1 MTREWKER
9 RRKRESGKERV
20 WIPDGP
26 HVCHPDCLGLAL
38 FYFQLDHV
46 TVSECFPAGTDG
58 LKLNSCDSRSTQ
70 RSHSRGRRGGARRLR
85 PLHRPIKATI
95 TYTMLTSSSLRQLRI
110 TVGLNLS
117 KTAVFFLLL
126 NFQKYR
132 CSIKCLCCST
142 NPRKYIFNHLKSRWE
157 DRRNTLCLVLPI
169 TNTISCWRNLLNNPF
184 IEY

>member
-9 RRKRESGKERV
+9 RRKRESGKETI
-20 WIPDGP
+20 WIPDSP
-26 HVCHPDCLGLAL
+26 HVCHPDRLGLAL

-46 TVSECFPAGTDG
+46 KVSECFPAGTDG

-132 CSIKCLCCST
+132 CSIKCLCSST
-142 NPRKYIFNHLKSRWE
+142 NPRKYIYSIILKAGERTE
-157 DRRNTLCLVLPI
+157 ETHYV
-169 TNTISCWRNLLNNPF
+169 
-184 IEY
+184 

>member
-26 HVCHPDCLGLAL
+26 HVCHPDRLGLAL

-46 TVSECFPAGTDG
+46 KVSECFPAGTDG

-70 RSHSRGRRGGARRLR
+70 RSHSRERRGGARRLR

-132 CSIKCLCCST
+132 CSIKCLCSST
-142 NPRKYIFNHLKSRWE
+142 NPRKYIYSIILKAGERTE
-157 DRRNTLCLVLPI
+157 ETHYVL
-169 TNTISCWRNLLNNPF
+169 
-184 IEY
+184 YYQ

>member
-1 MTREWKER
+1 MQGWAEVEVGKLGSEREMTREWKER

-26 HVCHPDCLGLAL
+26 HVCHPDRLGLAL

-46 TVSECFPAGTDG
+46 KVSECFPAGTDG

-132 CSIKCLCCST
+132 CSIKCLCSST
-142 NPRKYIFNHLKSRWE
+142 NPRKYIYSIILKAGERTE
-157 DRRNTLCLVLPI
+157 ETHYV
-169 TNTISCWRNLLNNPF
+169 
-184 IEY
+184 

>member
-26 HVCHPDCLGLAL
+26 HVCHPDRLGLAL

-46 TVSECFPAGTDG
+46 KVSECFPAGTDG

-132 CSIKCLCCST
+132 CSIKCLCSST
-142 NPRKYIFNHLKSRWE
+142 NPRKYIYSIILKAGERTE
-157 DRRNTLCLVLPI
+157 ETHYV
-169 TNTISCWRNLLNNPF
+169 
-184 IEY
+184 

>member
-26 HVCHPDCLGLAL
+26 HVCHPDRLGLAL

-46 TVSECFPAGTDG
+46 NVSECFPAGTDG

-132 CSIKCLCCST
+132 CSIKCLCSST
-142 NPRKYIFNHLKSRWE
+142 NPRKYIYSIILKAGERTE
-157 DRRNTLCLVLPI
+157 ETHYV
-169 TNTISCWRNLLNNPF
+169 
-184 IEY
+184 

>member
-9 RRKRESGKERV
+9 RRKRESGKERF

-26 HVCHPDCLGLAL
+26 HVCHPDRLGLAL

-46 TVSECFPAGTDG
+46 KVSECFPAGTDG

-70 RSHSRGRRGGARRLR
+70 RSHSRERRGGARRLR

-95 TYTMLTSSSLRQLRI
+95 TYTMLTSSSLHQLRITGI

-117 KTAVFFLLL
+117 KTAVFFLLF

-132 CSIKCLCCST
+132 CSIKCLCSST
-142 NPRKYIFNHLKSRWE
+142 NPRKYIYSIILKAGERTE
-157 DRRNTLCLVLPI
+157 ETHYVL
-169 TNTISCWRNLLNNPF
+169 
-184 IEY
+184 YYQ

>member
-20 WIPDGP
+20 WIPDSP

-46 TVSECFPAGTDG
+46 NVSECFPAGTDG

-117 KTAVFFLLL
+117 KTAVFFLLF

-132 CSIKCLCCST
+132 CSIKCLCSST
-142 NPRKYIFNHLKSRWE
+142 NPRKYIYSIILKAGERTE
-157 DRRNTLCLVLPI
+157 ETHYV
-169 TNTISCWRNLLNNPF
+169 
-184 IEY
+184 